1 MKQAIVAAAHK
12 MQSLGLS
19 PGRSGNISVRR
30 KDGMLITASGIL
42 PADFDAEADIV
53 FVDGA
58 GKWADGGKAPSSEW
72 RFHLAVYAARPDAG
86 AVVHCHSR
94 FATALACA
102 HLPIPSFH
110 YMVAKGGGADIP
122 LAPYATYGTPELAGD
137 VATALA
143 SRNACLLAN
152 HGQIAIGASLEDAVE
167 LAEEVEV
174 LAAQYVTVRLL
185 GEPVLLPADEM
196 AHVAEKFKTY
206 GKAANQP
213 RTAPR
218 EPNVRQR
225 AAQALGR
232 RLTGFCFSPGTARTK
247 SRPVFA
253 PLNSS
258 MKPTFS
264 R

>member
-1 MKQAIVAAAHK
+1 
-12 MQSLGLS
+12 
-19 PGRSGNISVRR
+19 
-30 KDGMLITASGIL
+30 MLITASGIL
-42 PADFDAEADIV
+42 PADFDAETDIV

-58 GKWADGGKAPSSEW
+58 GKWAAGGKAPSSEW
-72 RFHLAVYAARPDAG
+72 RFHLAIYEARPDAG

-102 HLPIPSFH
+102 HLPIPPFH

-122 LAPYATYGTPELAGD
+122 LAPYATYGTPELAAPRCRG
-137 VATALA
+137 AR

-152 HGQIAIGASLEDAVE
+152 HGQIAIGAELEDALE

-174 LAAQYVTVRLL
+174 LAAQYVTARLL
-185 GEPVLLPADEM
+185 GEPVLLPGGRDGACRGE
-196 AHVAEKFKTY
+196 VQKLRQGRQPAEAK
-206 GKAANQP
+206 
-213 RTAPR
+213 PR

-232 RLTGFCFSPGTARTK
+232 RLTGFCFSPSTARTRG
-247 SRPVFA
+247 RPVFA